1 MPGRATLLLLLT
13 GQTLFFAAI
22 GLGLWVISG
31 RPPQSFVTFGIDQL
45 ANGALLA
52 GVLVAVAAA
61 GGPVQG
67 PRGFDNNKG
76 RQGICAPVQ
85 PWPLRPGNRW
95 K

>member
-52 GVLVAVAAA
+52 GVLVAGAAA
-61 GGPVQG
+61 VL
-67 PRGFDNNKG
+67 
-76 RQGICAPVQ
+76 
-85 PWPLRPGNRW
+85 LRVGQTSRA
-95 K
+95 